1 MKGEKLTSYKADV
14 DTDAAFEKDTQVIKS
29 YTIGEGED
37 AERKEVKRQLKLL
50 KKELIKAN
58 KQLAKQEKNSR
69 SLQLKRN
76 KQ

>member
-1 MKGEKLTSYKADV
+1 MTESGNFTEESKTEFNAFLDELTP
-14 DTDAAFEKDTQVIKS
+14 
-29 YTIGEGED
+29 
-37 AERKEVKRQLKLL
+37 AERKEVQRQLKLL